1 MDEHITL
8 DGELPD
14 LIYQGELPEGWVK
27 GTDIMEEEP

>member
-14 LIYQGELPEGWVK
+14 LIYQGEPPDGWVK
-27 GTDIMEEEP
+27 GTGTLET